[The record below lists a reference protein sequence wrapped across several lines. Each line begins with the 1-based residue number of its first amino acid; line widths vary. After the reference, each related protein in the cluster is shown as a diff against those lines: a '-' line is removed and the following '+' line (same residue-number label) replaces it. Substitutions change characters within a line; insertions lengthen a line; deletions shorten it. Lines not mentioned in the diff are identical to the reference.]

1 MSEARLDVD
10 RIGEYTDAAGHDV
23 REGAVRQL
31 MSTVIETS
39 SRLVSIRDVLEH
51 EAEALSRS
59 NDKRLVDVLVVIED
73 LKLELSKTIAV
84 LESEA
89 D

>member
-1 MSEARLDVD
+1 
-10 RIGEYTDAAGHDV
+10 
-23 REGAVRQL
+23 
-31 MSTVIETS
+31 MSTAIETK
-39 SRLVSIRDVLEH
+39 SRLVNIRAVLEQ
-51 EAEALSRS
+51 EQQALCRF

-73 LKLELSKTIAV
+73 LKLELSEAIDV

>member
-1 MSEARLDVD
+1 L
-10 RIGEYTDAAGHDV
+10 
-23 REGAVRQL
+23 
-31 MSTVIETS
+31 
-39 SRLVSIRDVLEH
+39 LEH
-51 EAEALSRS
+51 EEQALCHF

-73 LKLELSKTIAV
+73 LKLELSEAIDV